1 MPCACIKLC
10 SGCHEYMPITE
21 FYVINRKNGRRDIL
35 ENHLACQCRT
45 CEMQKFFRSD
55 YRRLMV
61 YRAKQNARAKNLE
74 FNLTYEDIEIPTH
87 CPVLGIELFTTPGRG
102 KKNPWSYPNT
112 PSIDRIDNSRGYV
125 KDNIHIISMRANH
138 LRTMPRWKNPRRLLP
153 TWNGILASPS
163 LSRPQKSAQTSTFI
177 FLS

>member
-1 MPCACIKLC
+1 
-10 SGCHEYMPITE
+10 
-21 FYVINRKNGRRDIL
+21 
-35 ENHLACQCRT
+35 
-45 CEMQKFFRSD
+45 MQKFFRSD

-138 LRTMPRWKNPRRLLP
+138 LKNDATLEESKAIAAYMERHLGKPQSEPTPEIGPDINVYLPKLKTLL
-153 TWNGILASPS
+153 
-163 LSRPQKSAQTSTFI
+163 TFGGAV
-177 FLS
+177 